1 MCPGKVEIF
10 MVTWYD
16 GPIFSLGWKFAEKY
30 EENPH
35 Y

>member
-1 MCPGKVEIF
+1 MCPGKVEIL
-10 MVTWYD
+10 MVTYD

-30 EENPH
+30 KENPH